1 MFKWILII
9 FILAFTLRVLHIPSG
24 AVSFHYDMARDAFTA
39 TAIWNGDLKIL
50 GPPTS
55 TPGLYHGPLYYYL
68 LAPFYGLSRG
78 DPRAPAFFLSFLNA
92 LAVVPIMLLARDLF
106 KSSKAAILAGLLFTV
121 SFESTQY
128 APWLS
133 NPAPAVLTVTL
144 FFYFLRIWQKGK
156 IFGLY
161 LAVLAAILSAQFQ
174 FFLIYLL
181 FLIPVFGYFFKIKT
195 NFKQKVM
202 AIFIILMGLSPFLI
216 AALKFGNLQ
225 NFTGGL
231 FNIVTSGQIDFRSQF
246 GELLINYI
254 NKYAELFVYNFFPTS
269 VFLGG
274 LLALAVLLFLRNQ
287 KIILFYLFS
296 NLPIFIFG
304 GHSNTYVNIGLAAPA
319 ILAVLNLIIFISKK
333 NKLFASLLIFLILIS
348 NLYALIKSSPLGQV
362 ILVIPN
368 DMVLR
373 NQLNLID
380 ETYEKAAGQ
389 QFSINTLTLPLWTNT
404 TWDYLYS
411 WYGQKKY
418 GYLPKFLGHNQI
430 GLLGANTLEKI
441 EEPQEITFFIIE
453 PHVGIPDDIFN
464 LEIGAEDSKTK
475 LISET
480 KYGELRLQ
488 FRKPKN
494 E

>member
-1 MFKWILII
+1 MFKAVLII
-9 FILAFTLRVLHIPSG
+9 FILAFTLRVLYIPSG

-39 TAIWNGDLKIL
+39 QQIWNGDLKIL

-68 LAPFYGLSRG
+68 LAPFYGLGGG
-78 DPRAPAFFLSFLNA
+78 DPRVPASILSFLNV
-92 LAVVPIMLLARDLF
+92 LAVVPIMFLARDLF
-106 KSSKAAILAGLLFTV
+106 KSFKLSILAGLFFAV

-128 APWLS
+128 GPWLS
-133 NPAPAVLTVTL
+133 NPTPSVLTVTL
-144 FFYFLRIWQKGK
+144 FFYFLRMWQKGK
-156 IFGLY
+156 TLGLY
-161 LAVLAAILSAQFQ
+161 LAAMAASLSAQFQ

-181 FLIPVFGYFFKIKT
+181 ILIPFFGYLFKIKT

-202 AIFIILMGLSPFLI
+202 AIFIILLGLSPFFI
-216 AALKFGNLQ
+216 AALKFSHFQ
-225 NFTGGL
+225 NFTAGFL
-231 FNIVTSGQIDFRSQF
+231 NIATAGQIDFRSQF
-246 GELLINYI
+246 GELLINYV
-254 NKYAELFVYNFFPTS
+254 NKYSELFVYNFFPTN

-274 LLALAVLLFLRNQ
+274 ILAFIVLLFLKKQ
-287 KIILFYLFS
+287 KFILFYLFS

-304 GHSNTYVNIGLAAPA
+304 GHSNTYVSIGLTGGA
-319 ILAVLNLIIFISKK
+319 ILAVLNLIQFLSKQNIF
-333 NKLFASLLIFLILIS
+333 FPSLLISLILIS
-348 NLYALIKSSPLGQV
+348 NLFAIYKNNPSGQV

-368 DMVLR
+368 DMILK
-373 NQLNLID
+373 NQLKLID
-380 ETYEKAAGQ
+380 ETYQKAAGQ

-404 TWDYLYS
+404 TWSYLYS

-430 GLLGANTLEKI
+430 GLLGANALEKI

-453 PHVGIPDDIFN
+453 PHVGIPDDIYN
-464 LEIGAEDSKTK
+464 LEIGAEDSKTN

-480 KYGELRLQ
+480 KYGDLRLQ
-488 FRKPKN
+488 FRKPKD